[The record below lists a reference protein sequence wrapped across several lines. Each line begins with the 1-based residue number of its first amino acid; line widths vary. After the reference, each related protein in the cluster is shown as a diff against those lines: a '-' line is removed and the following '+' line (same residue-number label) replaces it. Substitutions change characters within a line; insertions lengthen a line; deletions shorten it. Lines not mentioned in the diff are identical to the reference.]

1 MIQVT
6 CAILIQKGR
15 ILAAQ
20 RGPEMHLSGRWEFPG
35 GKVEAG
41 ESEADCLRRE
51 IKEELNLEIQP
62 CKRLPESRFDDGER
76 AICLIPYLCLLE
88 GGRLTPREHDQVLWF
103 DPEKLLELN
112 WCDADVPVVRH
123 VYQNWKILSTL

>member
-6 CAILIQKGR
+6 CAILIQEGR

-62 CKRLPESRFDDGER
+62 YKRLPESRLGDGER
-76 AICLIPYLCLLE
+76 TICLIPYLCRLE
-88 GGRLTPREHDQVLWF
+88 GGMLTVKEHEQVIWC
-103 DPEKLLELN
+103 DPEKLVELN
-112 WCDADVPVVRH
+112 WCDADVPIVRY
-123 VYQNWKILSTL
+123 VYQNWKTL